1 MKPLDILVTSDFICP
16 WCWIGHRHLK
26 SALAEVGP
34 PGATIRYLPYELN
47 PTLPT
52 QGVDRKAYRSA
63 KFGSWARSQA
73 MDSEVTLAGKRAGL
87 TFHYDRVTLTPN
99 TRLAHRLMHFAQARD
114 PGPRSDA
121 LFEAIFSAYFSE
133 GRDIG
138 AAEVLA
144 TLAVQAGFDADEVQA
159 YLATTAGVREVEDAE
174 REAQRAGIQAVPAH
188 RLAGIAVSGAQP
200 ASVFAHVLRELVDA
214 DTSLADAS

>member
-1 MKPLDILVTSDFICP
+1 MKTLDILVTSDFICP

-34 PGATIRYLPYELN
+34 PAATIRYLPYELN

-87 TFHYDRVTLTPN
+87 TFHYDRVTRTPN

-114 PGPRSDA
+114 PGPSSDA

-144 TLAVQAGFDADEVQA
+144 TLAVQAGFDADEVHA

-174 REAQRAGIQAVPAH
+174 REARRAGIQAVPAH

-200 ASVFAHVLRELVDA
+200 ASVFARVLRELADA